1 MADGKAAETVGIIGA
16 GTIGASWAAYFLAH
30 GCDVQVWDPAAGF
43 AERTA
48 AFVARA
54 WPVLEELGLAPDAAP
69 GRAVY
74 CDTMADALAG
84 ATFVQESGPENA
96 AVKTELIADIDRH
109 LPADMVI
116 SSSSTALPTSEFQG
130 AAAHPE
136 RVVLG
141 HPFNPPHLMPLV
153 EVGGGKLTADWAV
166 DRAMAFYEAAGK
178 SPVRL
183 RAEIPGHLVN
193 RLQAAVYREA
203 VHLVAEGYASVA
215 DIDKA
220 MSAGPGLRWAFMGPH
235 MTYHLGGGEGGIAH
249 YFDILGASQE
259 RRWAA
264 LGNPEMTDAVK
275 QKIIAGVEEEA
286 AGRSIEELAAARDE
300 TLLNLLKAL
309 AKSPR

>member
-1 MADGKAAETVGIIGA
+1 VDDKAVETVAVIGA
-16 GTIGASWAAYFLAH
+16 GTIGASWASYFLAQ
-30 GCDVQVWDPAAGF
+30 GCAVLVWDPAAGF

-48 AFVARA
+48 AFVARV
-54 WPVLEELGLAPDAAP
+54 WPVLEQLGLAPGAAP
-69 GRAVY
+69 GRVVY

-96 AVKTELIADIDRH
+96 ALKTELIAGIDKH
-109 LPADMVI
+109 LPAEIVI

-130 AAAHPE
+130 GAAHPE

-153 EVGGGKLTADWAV
+153 EVGGGKQTETWAV
-166 DRAMAFYEAAGK
+166 DRAMAFYEATGK
-178 SPVRL
+178 TPVRL
-183 RAEIPGHLVN
+183 RAEILGHLAN
-193 RLQAAVYREA
+193 RLQGAVYREA
-203 VHLVAEGYASVA
+203 VHLVAEGYATVA

-235 MTYHLGGGEGGIAH
+235 MTYHLGGGEGGIAN
-249 YFDILGASQE
+249 YLDLFGPSQE

-264 LGNPEMTDAVK
+264 LGDPELTDEVK
-275 QKIIAGVEEEA
+275 RKIIAGVEEEA
-286 AGRSIEELAAARDE
+286 AGRTLDELAAARDE

>member
-1 MADGKAAETVGIIGA
+1 MAETVAVIGA
-16 GTIGASWAAYFLAH
+16 GTIGASWTSYFLAQ
-30 GCDVQVWDPAAGF
+30 GCDVRVWDPADGF
-43 AERTA
+43 AERTQ
-48 AFVARA
+48 AFVARV
-54 WPVLEELGLAPDAAP
+54 WPILEQLGFADGADPD
-69 GRAVY
+69 RVVY
-74 CDTMADALAG
+74 CDNLSNALLG
-84 ATFVQESGPENA
+84 VTFVQESGPENA
-96 AVKTELIADIDRH
+96 AVKTELIAEIDSH
-109 LPADMVI
+109 LPPDIVI
-116 SSSSTALPTSEFQG
+116 SSSSPALPTSAFQG
-130 AAAHPE
+130 VATHPA

-153 EVGGGKLTADWAV
+153 EVGGGKKTADWAV
-166 DRAMAFYEAAGK
+166 DRAMAFYESIGK

-183 RAEIPGHLVN
+183 RAEIPGHLAN

-203 VHLVAEGYASVA
+203 VHLVAEGYATVA

-220 MSAGPGLRWAFMGPH
+220 MAGGPGLRWAFMGPH
-235 MTYHLGGGEGGIAH
+235 MTYHLGGGAGGIAH

-264 LGNPEMTDAVK
+264 LGDPELTDEVK

-309 AKSPR
+309 SKSPQ